1 MMLIIDTIVWPYS
14 LNFRAWNM
22 TIKNKMYNHWKGDD
36 KKSLFADDMIYIF
49 TQKSQANKLK
59 RYLN

>member
-1 MMLIIDTIVWPYS
+1 
-14 LNFRAWNM
+14 
-22 TIKNKMYNHWKGDD
+22 MYNHWKGDD